1 MTIDPATNGAPRLA
15 PITEPTPEIAD
26 LLAKGGMNGP
36 GGTPL
41 NIFGTLAHHP
51 ALMRRWMVFATHV
64 LSKSTLTPRD
74 RELVILRIGAR
85 CRSQYEFSQHAII
98 ARRSDISDA
107 EIEATKA
114 AIDAHPW
121 STKDAALIR
130 AADELHDDA
139 RISDPTWAT
148 LTAELSTEQVMD
160 VVFAVGQYNLVSM
173 FLNTAGVQLDE
184 GVPAAL

>member
-1 MTIDPATNGAPRLA
+1 MTDPATNGAPRLA
-15 PITEPTPEIAD
+15 PVTDPSPEIKD
-26 LLAKGGMNGP
+26 FLAKGGMNGP
-36 GGTPL
+36 NGRPL
-41 NIFGTLAHHP
+41 NIFGTLANHP
-51 ALMRRWMVFATHV
+51 DLMRRWMVFAAHV

-98 ARRSDISDA
+98 ARRSDITDA
-107 EIEATKA
+107 EIEATKQPL
-114 AIDAHPW
+114 DAHPW
-121 STKDAALIR
+121 SPKDAALIS

-139 RISDPTWAT
+139 RIADATWTT

>member
-1 MTIDPATNGAPRLA
+1 MQNDFATNGAPRLA
-15 PITEPTPEIAD
+15 PVTDPPQEVQD

-36 GGTPL
+36 QGRPL

-51 ALMRRWMVFATHV
+51 DLMRRWMVFATHV

-85 CRSQYEFSQHAII
+85 CQSQYEFSQHAII
-98 ARRSDISDA
+98 ARRSDITDA
-107 EIEATKA
+107 EIEATKQPL
-114 AIDAHPW
+114 DAHPW

-139 RISDPTWAT
+139 RIGDDTWAT

-184 GVPAAL
+184 GVPPAL